1 MNCRRFQHRFY
12 EYLDGTLSPGAQAA
26 AERHLSGCAACR
38 EALRAERQVAQ
49 SLSDKFRRTTDSLR
63 LPPEVQRRVL
73 AALADQRRAPA
84 EVPGNV
90 FSWSRLAWPL
100 SLAASVLL
108 LLAGAFLYVR
118 ASRPPTGPPQPHFAG
133 GGILVQFSY
142 VVPTYTFRQE
152 GGFVVDA
159 LTFQTNVVSERLP
172 APLASL
178 K

>member
-1 MNCRRFQHRFY
+1 MNCRLSQHRLY

-26 AERHLSGCAACR
+26 AEKHLSGCAACR

-49 SLSDKFRRTTDSLR
+49 SLSERFRQTTDSLQ
-63 LPPEVQRRVL
+63 LPPEVQHRVL
-73 AALADQRRAPA
+73 AALADQHRAPA
-84 EVPGNV
+84 EEPVSV
-90 FSWSRLAWPL
+90 FPWGRWAWPVG
-100 SLAASVLL
+100 LAASVLL
-108 LLAGAFLYVR
+108 LLAGVFLSMR
-118 ASRPPTGPPQPHFAG
+118 ASRPQTSPAQPHLAG

-159 LTFQTNVVSERLP
+159 LTYQTNVVNERLP
-172 APLASL
+172 AELARL